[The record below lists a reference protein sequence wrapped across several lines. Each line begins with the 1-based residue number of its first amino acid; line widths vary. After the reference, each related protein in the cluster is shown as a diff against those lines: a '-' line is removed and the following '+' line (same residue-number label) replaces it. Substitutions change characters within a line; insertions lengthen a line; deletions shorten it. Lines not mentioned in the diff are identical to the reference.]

1 MKKRVLGLCATV
13 VAVAGTTALYAAAP
27 VEPASP
33 RPGQARPA
41 PMGDGAITWA
51 QAQAQADA
59 LWQRM
64 DVNKDGR
71 IDQADRDARLG
82 QRFDAIDTNHDGMIS
97 RDEFVAHHR
106 AMKPGT
112 MHHGMPPMA
121 DRDGEALPPPPP
133 GEGGPRPDGPRPHDH
148 RGPPPMGLAGLGPVL
163 HEALR
168 DKDGAVTRAA
178 YDAAV
183 KAQFDKA
190 DTNHDGKLT
199 REELR
204 AAFGHGG
211 HRWGPRGMEG
221 HPPPPPS
228 GQPVGDGDDMPPPP
242 PPAGN

>member
-1 MKKRVLGLCATV
+1 
-13 VAVAGTTALYAAAP
+13 
-27 VEPASP
+27 
-33 RPGQARPA
+33 
-41 PMGDGAITWA
+41 MGDGTITWA
-51 QAQAQADA
+51 RAAQADA

-121 DRDGEALPPPPP
+121 DRDREALPPPPP

-199 REELR
+199 REGSVPRLAMAPPLGARDGRPPRRRRPRANQWAMATTCRPRRLR
-204 AAFGHGG
+204 
-211 HRWGPRGMEG
+211 
-221 HPPPPPS
+221 
-228 GQPVGDGDDMPPPP
+228 
-242 PPAGN
+242 PATD